1 MGQLTFAQQSEFQ
14 RYGKKTRREHFLD
27 EMEAVMP
34 WSELVALVA
43 PHYCK
48 GETGRKPVGLE
59 IMLRVYFVQ
68 QWFALSDPGVEDAL
82 YESPVL
88 RRFVGIDLGRA
99 PAPDETTILNFRHLL
114 EQHQLC
120 GEMLDMVNHYLDS
133 RGIRITTGAIV
144 DATIIHAPSSTK
156 NSKKE
161 RDPAMHQTKKG
172 NQWYFGMKA
181 HIGVDSKE
189 GIVHSV
195 CSTAASVSD
204 VHMLPELLHGGEKKV
219 WGDAGY
225 QGQTEAIH
233 AAAPEAQDMTSR
245 RVKTKAG
252 VDEAEKRKNRTKAR
266 VRAKVEWPFRIVKRV
281 FGFTKVRYRGLKK
294 NHEWLCAAFAL
305 ANLYKN
311 RKRLAKVNLQL
322 APQPTP
328 PQAPLRTLTRAGAR
342 PGMQHRLPL
351 RQWRMLAGT
360 GGCAESVRCRA
371 ASLAISITAGTNA
384 KYFTCGERR

>member
-1 MGQLTFAQQSEFQ
+1 MSATAN
-14 RYGKKTRREHFLD
+14 
-27 EMEAVMP
+27 
-34 WSELVALVA
+34 ELSIEILVKA
-43 PHYCK
+43 GHSHIICEKLRKSYLYEY
-48 GETGRKPVGLE
+48 ETGERLESRVEQSLVSASVGVHDKLGH
-59 IMLRVYFVQ
+59 Q
-68 QWFALSDPGVEDAL
+68 PGELKSEAASMAIAICWL
-82 YESPVL
+82 ASSK
-88 RRFVGIDLGRA
+88 A
-99 PAPDETTILNFRHLL
+99 AILNFRHLL
-114 EQHQLC
+114 EEHELC
-120 GEMLDMVNHYLDS
+120 GEMLDTVNHYLDR
-133 RGIRITTGAIV
+133 RGIRITTGTIV

-156 NSKKE
+156 NEKKE

-181 HIGVDSKE
+181 HIGVDSNE

-225 QGQTEAIH
+225 QGQTDAIH
-233 AAAPEAQDMTSR
+233 AAAPHAQDMTSR

-252 VDEAEKRKNRTKAR
+252 VDEEEKRKNHTKAR

-311 RKRLAKVNLQL
+311 RKRLAKVNMQL
-322 APQPTP
+322 APQ
-328 PQAPLRTLTRAGAR
+328 GA
-342 PGMQHRLPL
+342 
-351 RQWRMLAGT
+351 
-360 GGCAESVRCRA
+360 
-371 ASLAISITAGTNA
+371 
-384 KYFTCGERR
+384 

>member
-1 MGQLTFAQQSEFQ
+1 MRQMTLAHQAEFQ
-14 RYGKKTRREHFLD
+14 RYTKKTRREQFLAEVD
-27 EMEAVMP
+27 AVMP
-34 WSELVALVA
+34 WSALLALVA
-43 PHYCK
+43 PHYSK
-48 GETGRKPVGLE
+48 GEMGRKPVGLD
-59 IMLRVYFVQ
+59 IMLRVYFLQ

-88 RRFVGIDLGRA
+88 RRFAGIDLGRA

-114 EQHQLC
+114 EEHELC
-120 GEMLDMVNHYLDS
+120 GQMLDTVNLYMES
-133 RGIRITTGAIV
+133 KGIRITTGTIV
-144 DATIIHAPSSTK
+144 DATIIHALSSTK
-156 NSKKE
+156 NENKE
-161 RDPAMHQTKKG
+161 RDPEMHQTKKG

-189 GIVHSV
+189 GVVHSV

-225 QGQTEAIH
+225 QGQTAAIH
-233 AAAPEAQDMTSR
+233 EAAPQAQDMTSR

-252 VDEAEKRKNRTKAR
+252 VDEMEKGKNRTKAR
-266 VRAKVEWPFRIVKRV
+266 VRAKVEWPFRILKRV

-311 RKRLAKVNLQL
+311 RKRLAKINLRM
-322 APQPTP
+322 APQ
-328 PQAPLRTLTRAGAR
+328 GA
-342 PGMQHRLPL
+342 
-351 RQWRMLAGT
+351 
-360 GGCAESVRCRA
+360 
-371 ASLAISITAGTNA
+371 
-384 KYFTCGERR
+384 

>member
-1 MGQLTFAQQSEFQ
+1 MQQLTLARQAEFQ
-14 RYGKKTRREHFLD
+14 RYTKRTRREQFLN

-34 WSELVALVA
+34 WAELQGLIE
-43 PHYCK
+43 PHYSK
-48 GETGRKPVGLE
+48 GETGRKPVGLG
-59 IMLRVYFVQ
+59 IMLRVYFLQ
-68 QWFALSDPGVEDAL
+68 QWFALSDPAVEDAL
-82 YESPVL
+82 YESAVM
-88 RRFVGIDLGRA
+88 RRFAGVDLGRA

-114 EQHQLC
+114 EEHDLC
-120 GEMLDMVNHYLDS
+120 GQMLDAVNLYLAS
-133 RGIRITTGAIV
+133 KGIRITTGTIM

-156 NSKKE
+156 NEKKE
-161 RDPAMHQTKKG
+161 RDPEMHQTKKG
-172 NQWYFGMKA
+172 NQWFFGMKA

-204 VHMLPELLHGGEKKV
+204 VHMLPELLHGDERKV

-225 QGQTEAIH
+225 QGQTEQIH
-233 AAAPEAQDMTSR
+233 DAAPQAQDMTSR

-311 RKRLAKVNLQL
+311 RKRLAKIDLRL
-322 APQPTP
+322 APQ
-328 PQAPLRTLTRAGAR
+328 GA
-342 PGMQHRLPL
+342 
-351 RQWRMLAGT
+351 
-360 GGCAESVRCRA
+360 
-371 ASLAISITAGTNA
+371 
-384 KYFTCGERR
+384 